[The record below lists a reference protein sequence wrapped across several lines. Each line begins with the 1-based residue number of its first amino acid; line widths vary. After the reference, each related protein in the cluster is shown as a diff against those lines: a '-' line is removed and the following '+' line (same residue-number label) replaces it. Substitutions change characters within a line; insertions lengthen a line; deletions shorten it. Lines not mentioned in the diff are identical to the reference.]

1 MSNLVNV
8 DPKEFGL
15 EETKAQDIANQFKP
29 MLDKMVELEKE
40 FNEVLKLDV
49 EDPQT
54 SKIAKE
60 LRLKYVKV
68 RTGTAEIHKQQ
79 KAFYLAAG
87 KYIDGWKNTQIFASQ
102 GVEQQLEKIEK
113 HVEEK
118 EKLRLAELNKERL
131 ALVSQYEVDAT
142 HLNLGSMADDV
153 FELYLE
159 GLKLQ
164 YNNKKEAE
172 RKAAEEQQRREKLH
186 DERRLLVM
194 PYMAFLPTQYHWC
207 NYAEVDNKEFDT
219 LLNDLKTSKEKHDK
233 EQEAQRIEKER
244 LQKEA
249 EQKQKQLDIERK
261 ERERLEA
268 KLKANKEEAD
278 KKLREE
284 NFEAERKRKEAE
296 KLAKAPLKK
305 QLENWVD
312 TFNCDEM
319 PETLHQD
326 SLANEILS
334 TFWKFKSWANKEI
347 DKL

>member
-1 MSNLVNV
+1 MNNIFEVN
-8 DPKEFGL
+8 PKEFGL

-29 MLDKMVELEKE
+29 MLDKMIELEKE
-40 FNEVLKLDV
+40 FNDVIKLDV
-49 EDPQT
+49 EDPKT

-102 GVEQQLEKIEK
+102 DIEQKLEKIEK
-113 HVEEK
+113 YVEEK
-118 EKLRLAELNKERL
+118 EKQRIYELNKKRIE
-131 ALVSQYEVDAT
+131 LVHEYEVDAT
-142 HLNLGSMADDV
+142 HLNLGSMTDNV
-153 FELYLE
+153 FEIYLE

-164 YNNKKEAE
+164 HNNKKEAE

-186 DERRLLVM
+186 DERRQLVM
-194 PYMAFLPTQYHWC
+194 PYMSFLPTQYHWC
-207 NYAEVDNKEFDT
+207 NYAEIDNEEFDT
-219 LLNDLKTSKEKHDK
+219 LLNNLKASKEKHDK
-233 EQEAQRIEKER
+233 EQEAQRFENER

-249 EQKQKQLDIERK
+249 EEKQKQLDAERK
-261 ERERLEA
+261 ERERLETE
-268 KLKANKEEAD
+268 LKVKKEEAD

-284 NFEAERKRKEAE
+284 HFEAEKKRKEAE

-312 TFNCDEM
+312 TFSCGET
-319 PETLHQD
+319 PETLHQNN
-326 SLANEILS
+326 LANEILS
-334 TFWKFKSWANKEI
+334 TFWKFKSWAKKEI
-347 DKL
+347 EKI